1 VPQAF
6 QEHSLIDASYAVA
19 HARAAGLRQHG
30 TDHSICGSF
39 FRSKSEK
46 TNHKKKKSTAVKTI
60 DRAPRNL
67 CD

>member
-1 VPQAF
+1 MHVLLA
-6 QEHSLIDASYAVA
+6 
-19 HARAAGLRQHG
+19 
-30 TDHSICGSF
+30 CGSMVLTILSVVL
-39 FRSKSEK
+39 FRSSSEK